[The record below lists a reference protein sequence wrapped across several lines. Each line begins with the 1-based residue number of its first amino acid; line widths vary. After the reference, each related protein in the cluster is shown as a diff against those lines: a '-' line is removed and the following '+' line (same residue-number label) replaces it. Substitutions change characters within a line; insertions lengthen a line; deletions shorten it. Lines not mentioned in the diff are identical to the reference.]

1 MKTLT
6 GVAAVV
12 VFAVAVGV
20 VSAPAGAVAAAP
32 PGGSTP
38 DAASA
43 DGELWQRTFRSTAVR
58 QHGQPHDLLPG
69 TRIRLA
75 LRDGGLEAYA
85 GCGGIV
91 GVAADGADVVGVA
104 DGRAGVAAGAGVAA
118 DGAGR
123 LVVTDLNVWRNGCA
137 DDERFSQD
145 LWLAA
150 FLDGDPVWRLAGDE
164 LVLAD
169 GDTSISF
176 TDSAEVAADP
186 PLADTYWVIEAIVEG
201 DSVTPVPAFPQPYL
215 LLPAGQRLEAFD
227 GCNWLSGSA
236 EVAGD
241 AITFGGVGTT
251 KRLCPHSNLLV
262 EMKIFAALDD
272 GPVSYRIE
280 AGRLELSRAGGPGLR
295 LRSQS

>member
-1 MKTLT
+1 
-6 GVAAVV
+6 VAAVG
-12 VFAVAVGV
+12 VA
-20 VSAPAGAVAAAP
+20 SAPPGAVAAP
-32 PGGSTP
+32 PGGSP
-38 DAASA
+38 LGAASA
-43 DGELWQRTFRSTAVR
+43 EGELWQRTFRSTAVQQQGEPR
-58 QHGQPHDLLPG
+58 DLLPG

-85 GCGGIV
+85 GCGGVV
-91 GVAADGADVVGVA
+91 GVAADSAGVVGVA
-104 DGRAGVAAGAGVAA
+104 ADSAGVVGG
-118 DGAGR
+118 GR
-123 LVVTDLNVWRNGCA
+123 LVVTDLNVWRNGCT
-137 DDERFSQD
+137 DDERFAQD

-150 FLDGDPVWRLAGDE
+150 FLDRDPGWRLTGHE

-201 DSVTPVPAFPQPYL
+201 DSITPVPAFPQPYL

-227 GCNWLSGSA
+227 GCNWISGSA

-251 KRLCPHSNLLV
+251 KRFCPHSSLLV
-262 EMKIFAALDD
+262 EMKIFAALAD

-280 AGRLELSRAGGPGLR
+280 AGRLELSRTGGPGLR